1 MEIIDLKDLEGALKR
16 ISAGRVL
23 DVATGQGQSIKSIQE
38 SFADYDYIVG
48 IDRKTSNL
56 EKAKESFNDPRIEF
70 IEMDAHN
77 LEFDSESFDTVF
89 ISNSLHHMDEP
100 STVLDEMIR
109 VLKPSG
115 TLVVNE
121 MHCSDVDERQMTH
134 VLLHH
139 WWADID
145 QQTKIS
151 HYETFSHERLVT
163 TLKRLP
169 VQNLNI
175 AHFNDQSD
183 VMNDEM
189 REWLDET
196 IDSYTE
202 RARTNLLSDAVIEK
216 GAAIRRR
223 VSEIGLAWAP
233 CILAVATK

>member
-1 MEIIDLKDLEGALKR
+1 MEIIDLKDLEAVLKR

-38 SFADYDYIVG
+38 SFADYDSIVG
-48 IDRKTSNL
+48 IDRKKINL
-56 EKAKESFNDPRIEF
+56 EKARESIDDSQIEF

-77 LEFDSESFDTVF
+77 LEFDSASFDTVC

-100 STVLDEMIR
+100 SAVLDEMIR

-121 MHCSDVDERQMTH
+121 MHCSDVDERQKTH

-139 WWADID
+139 WWANID
-145 QQTKIS
+145 QQTGIS
-151 HYETFSHERLVT
+151 HYETFSYDRLVN
-163 TLKRLP
+163 TLKRLR

-183 VMNDEM
+183 VLNDEM
-189 REWLDET
+189 QKWLDET

-202 RARTNLLSDAVIEK
+202 RARTNLLAEEIIEK
-216 GAAIRRR
+216 GAAIRKRI
-223 VSEIGLAWAP
+223 SEIGLAWAP
-233 CILAVATK
+233 SILAVATK